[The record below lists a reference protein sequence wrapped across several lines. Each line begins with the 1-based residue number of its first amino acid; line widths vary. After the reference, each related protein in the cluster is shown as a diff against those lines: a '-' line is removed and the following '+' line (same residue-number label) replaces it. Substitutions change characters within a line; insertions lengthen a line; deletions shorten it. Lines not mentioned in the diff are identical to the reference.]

1 MKSLETSLAELKKLH
16 ARYTAKVESL
26 SAQRDQIL
34 LHLRAAEENA
44 LKTADAIA
52 VLEGKPTL
60 TKTITDAITEYHI
73 PNPGHV
79 GETAKF
85 VPAEIPQ
92 NGNVALPTPEAG
104 MQWIKNDLG
113 EDVLVPINP
122 PKPLSVPGVTE
133 VAAGAFVMPA
143 DDSWDSP
150 ESFLR

>member
-34 LHLRAAEENA
+34 SLLRAAEENA

-52 VLEGKPTL
+52 VLEGRPTFAETL
-60 TKTITDAITEYHI
+60 VEKFQTTANLADQTVLNAAISAT
-73 PNPGHV
+73 GQ
-79 GETAKF
+79 
-85 VPAEIPQ
+85 EIPQ
-92 NGNVALPTPEAG
+92 NGNLPPAESG
-104 MQWIKNDLG
+104 MQWIKNKDG